1 MYLNIDLF
9 PKTDTCTEHIKDF
22 VLVLRFLIQMQ
33 DSLDCTT
40 SAASAIFSFHI
51 GSKLKFLDLF
61 SRETL
66 YISECVCLIG
76 HTTPRARQVGLV
88 A

>member
-1 MYLNIDLF
+1 MRRAYKRF
-9 PKTDTCTEHIKDF
+9 RTSAA
-22 VLVLRFLIQMQ
+22 FLIQMK

-40 SAASAIFSFHI
+40 SAASAIFSFHV
-51 GSKLKFLDLF
+51 GSKLKFLDSF